1 MKPSSS
7 NKLVP
12 NKVNWCKHTP
22 DITSVIK
29 ICNIV
34 HISHFIAHQAIN
46 QVIKICLRLRQLNY
60 TIIYRRLQFISSPG
74 QQPQLDTILYGGLCW
89 PIFTTFLAITL
100 ALPSGSWSHWTHW
113 HRTQFYITLYY
124 GLPQIGAISC
134 SSLAAVYCH
143 HQWYYD
149 SIPIVNKLMFSYFI
163 VKFKPKCSLANK
175 WFHDYSSWDSN
186 FTITKILAIEF
197 P

>member
-1 MKPSSS
+1 MKLSST
-7 NKLVP
+7 NKIAP
-12 NKVNWCKHTP
+12 KKVNWCKHTP
-22 DITSVIK
+22 DVTSVIK

-100 ALPSGSWSHWTHW
+100 ALVSLDTLTQNTILYHTLLRASPDWGNILLKSGCCVLPSSVVV
-113 HRTQFYITLYY
+113 L
-124 GLPQIGAISC
+124 
-134 SSLAAVYCH
+134 
-143 HQWYYD
+143 
-149 SIPIVNKLMFSYFI
+149 SIPIVNKLMFSHFI